1 MDQPFGWDLFNPS
14 IPRPD
19 QEKDPLWISFLSSI
33 ALELPPPRA
42 EGSSQIFPIMFHTTS
57 DPGLNKGKIQRQIYA
72 DISPFLSHSYPISN
86 PLHSRAENGPY
97 PARSR
102 ANIRPKTGPFLSQ
115 SCPELIMG
123 WKQTRIVPNIRPV
136 PSWPGRG
143 SFLAPYCADIS
154 PDLAQSSPGQTV
166 GLEQTR
172 IVSDIRPILSQSQ
185 PISGQIVGC
194 SWHKIEPDHNLQ
206 MDKNICLR
214 CPLAE

>member
-1 MDQPFGWDLFNPS
+1 MDQPFGWDLFDSS

-72 DISPFLSHSYPISN
+72 DSSPVPTHFQPTA
-86 PLHSRAENGPY
+86 RAENGPY
-97 PARSR
+97 LARSR
-102 ANIRPKTGPFLSQ
+102 ANIRSNTGPFLSH
-115 SCPELIMG
+115 SCPGLIMG
-123 WKQTRIVPNIRPV
+123 WKQTRIVPSIRPV
-136 PSWPGRG
+136 PSWSWRG

-172 IVSDIRPILSQSQ
+172 IISDIRLILSHFQ
-185 PISGQIVGC
+185 PIPGQIVGC
-194 SWHKIEPDHNLQ
+194 PWHKIEPDRNLQ
-206 MDKNICLR
+206 MGKDICLP
-214 CPLAE
+214 CLPEE